1 MRMAAIGAVALA
13 GLLAGGAALA
23 DKEVISTEDAP
34 EAIGPYSQAIRV
46 GDTLWLAGQIAIDPE
61 TNALIE
67 DTGIEAQTRQVLDN
81 LKAVVE
87 AAGMTMDDVVSTS
100 VFLADLDQFGA
111 MNEVYA
117 TYFGDAPPARATVE
131 VARLPRDVAIE
142 ISAIAAR

>member
-1 MRMAAIGAVALA
+1 MAQR
-13 GLLAGGAALA
+13 
-23 DKEVISTEDAP
+23 TP
-34 EAIGPYSQAIRV
+34 PR
-46 GDTLWLAGQIAIDPE
+46 
-61 TNALIE
+61 
-67 DTGIEAQTRQVLDN
+67 IEAQTRQVLDN